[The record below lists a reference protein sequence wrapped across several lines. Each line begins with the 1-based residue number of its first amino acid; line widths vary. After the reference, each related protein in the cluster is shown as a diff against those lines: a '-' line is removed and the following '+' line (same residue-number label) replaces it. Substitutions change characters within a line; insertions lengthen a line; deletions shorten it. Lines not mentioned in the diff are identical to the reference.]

1 MYRIFLLFVV
11 CGFLISS
18 GTARAAA
25 DDMKSVAEQYAH
37 LVLAL
42 GQHDPDYVDA
52 FYGPA
57 EWKTQAEK
65 EKKSL
70 DQIAAEAAELS
81 ATLNQDR
88 PSPQSSPKGRGG
100 RDALAS
106 KTSDAGNS
114 GDEMRQLRR
123 EYLQKEISA

>member
-1 MYRIFLLFVV
+1 MRRTAILFVL
-11 CGFLISS
+11 CGFIMSS
-18 GTARAAA
+18 GGAQAAA
-25 DDMKSVAEQYAH
+25 DAMSAAAERYVR

-42 GQHDPDYVDA
+42 GRHDPDFVDA

-88 PSPQSSPKGRGG
+88 PSPS
-100 RDALAS
+100 AS
-106 KTSDAGNS
+106 A
-114 GDEMRQLRR
+114 ELRR
-123 EYLQKEISA
+123 DKQS

>member
-1 MYRIFLLFVV
+1 ML
-11 CGFLISS
+11 CGGAGSATQETNAVS
-18 GTARAAA
+18 ER
-25 DDMKSVAEQYAH
+25 YAH

-52 FYGPA
+52 FYGPP

-70 DQIAAEAAELS
+70 DQIAAGAAEVS
-81 ATLNQDR
+81 ATLNQNR

-100 RDALAS
+100 REALAS
-106 KTSDAGNS
+106 KSSHAEES
-114 GDEMRQLRR
+114 GDEMV
-123 EYLQKEISA
+123 K